1 MKKLTANDSEMSS
14 PWQLDDAAFE
24 ILLVGRKVK
33 DDCVNAKVAEARQI
47 RLTWK
52 SNLVLCRAA
61 VMCQSFLRSTL
72 CQAMNITN

>member
-1 MKKLTANDSEMSS
+1 MKKLPANDSETSS

-24 ILLVGRKVK
+24 SLLVGRKVK

-52 SNLVLCRAA
+52 SNLELYRAA
-61 VMCQSFLRSTL
+61 VMCQSFLRATL
-72 CQAMNITN
+72 CQTINITN